1 MLGRQIIPDERGKLI
16 GMRVL
21 PSEGQGPRIEF
32 TFQSSGT
39 VLGVP
44 FTNTGTVVSIARPGG
59 TLHSDGQG
67 IAMTEDGEAVAW
79 TFHGIGIPPGPGLA
93 SRIRGIV
100 RFETGSQRLAEL
112 NQLCAVVEG
121 ETDTEQRMIAQLW
134 EWR

>member
-1 MLGRQIIPDERGKLI
+1 MLGRQIIPDERGKMI
-16 GMRVL
+16 GTRVL
-21 PSEGQGPRIEF
+21 PSEGQGPCIEF

-59 TLHSDGQG
+59 ALHSDGQG
-67 IAMTEDGEAVAW
+67 IALTKDGEPIAW
-79 TFHGIGIPPGPGLA
+79 TFHGIGLPTGPGLA
-93 SRIRGIV
+93 SKIRGIV

-112 NQLCAVVEG
+112 NQLCAIVEA
-121 ETDTEQRMIAQLW
+121 ETDAEQRMTAQLW